1 MERKHLQKFPWYKNL
16 SSLAVC
22 LCWYW
27 GWGENS
33 PSLRKRGNLPQ
44 DALDIWRREGAR
56 PRGIWSGCLAL
67 PTPWPQLWSREDPT
81 RGRDGKFHQAGRP
94 GCAAWG
100 EDVATQLNVLV
111 SPVNFQLSGNRTLPF
126 ITRKMQG
133 VRGAAPA
140 GRVGLI
146 WMESPLPT
154 VVEAQGASQ
163 AQGLPY
169 EPPTLGLSYPQVR
182 PYNCWG

>member
-33 PSLRKRGNLPQ
+33 ASLRKRGNLPQ

-67 PTPWPQLWSREDPT
+67 PTPWPQLWSGGTPPGAEMASPT
-81 RGRDGKFHQAGRP
+81 RQAGR
-94 GCAAWG
+94 
-100 EDVATQLNVLV
+100 LHMLV
-111 SPVNFQLSGNRTLPF
+111 SSVNFQLSGNRTLPF

-133 VRGAAPA
+133 VRGAPAVAAPA

-154 VVEAQGASQ
+154 TVEAQGASQ

-182 PYNCWG
+182 PYNCWGR